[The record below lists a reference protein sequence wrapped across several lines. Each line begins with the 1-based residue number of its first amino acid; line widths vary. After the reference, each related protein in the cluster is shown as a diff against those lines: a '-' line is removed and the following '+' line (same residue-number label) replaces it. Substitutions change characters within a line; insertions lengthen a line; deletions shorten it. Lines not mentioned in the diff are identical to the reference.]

1 MERGNGVAVGVEA
14 ISKEFPGHVA
24 LKGVDLEI
32 EARSFTT
39 LLGPSGCGKTT
50 LLRILAGFETATSGR
65 VTFDGRDIARMPSW
79 KRNIGFVFQNYALWP
94 HMSIRDNIAY
104 GLKLRKLGKEQIA
117 ERVAESL
124 RMVGLDGRAEAFPGQ
139 LSGGQQQR
147 VAIARALALRPNVLL
162 LDEPLSNLDAKM
174 RIGMR
179 QELLRLQREVG
190 ITAVYVTH
198 DQEEALEMSDQ
209 VAVMHD
215 GRIDQVGSPQAI
227 YETPETAF
235 VASFI
240 GHVTLLG
247 GVSDGAG
254 GFRSDLPIAGALPA
268 FDGALPTGRAQLVLR
283 PEDLDLVDDV
293 EHAHLRG
300 TLVRSSYHGRGYRSA
315 LRLADGTLCEVDHR
329 RPVAAATGE
338 EAGIRVGAA
347 ALVPESDD
355 YYREAAPEAES
366 AEELVA
372 APAA

>member
-1 MERGNGVAVGVEA
+1 MERGNGVPVRVEA
-14 ISKEFPGHVA
+14 ITKEFPGHTA
-24 LKGVDLEI
+24 LKGVDLAI

-50 LLRILAGFETATSGR
+50 LLRILAGFEIATEGVVSFG
-65 VTFDGRDIARMPSW
+65 GRDIASMPSW

-94 HMSIRDNIAY
+94 HMSIRDNVSY
-104 GLKLRKLGKEQIA
+104 GLKLRKLRKDEIA
-117 ERVAESL
+117 ERSTEAL
-124 RMVGLDGRAEAFPGQ
+124 RMVGLDSRADSFPGQ

-215 GRIDQVGSPQAI
+215 GRIDQVGSPQEI
-227 YETPETAF
+227 YEQPSTAF
-235 VASFI
+235 VSSFI

-247 GVSDGAG
+247 GVSDGHG
-254 GFRSDLPIAGALPA
+254 GFDADLPVH
-268 FDGALPTGRAQLVLR
+268 GALPTLQGELPRGRTQLVLR
-283 PEDLDLVDDV
+283 PENLDVVDIAD
-293 EHAHLRG
+293 AHLIG
-300 TLVRSSYHGRGYRSA
+300 SLLRSSYQGRSYRSA
-315 LRLADGTLCEVDHR
+315 IRLSDGTVCEVEHR
-329 RPVAAATGE
+329 RRTEAA
-338 EAGIRVGAA
+338 VGDSVGVCVRRAS
-347 ALVPESDD
+347 LVPESED
-355 YYREAAPEAES
+355 YYRENVGDS
-366 AEELVA
+366 AEDEELASA
-372 APAA
+372 A

>member
-1 MERGNGVAVGVEA
+1 MERGNGVPVDVRG
-14 ISKEFPGHVA
+14 ITKEFPGHTA
-24 LKGVDLEI
+24 LKGVDLQI

-50 LLRILAGFETATSGR
+50 LLRILAGFETATAGS
-65 VTFDGRDIARMPSW
+65 VNFDGKDIARMPAW

-94 HMSIRDNIAY
+94 HMTIRDNVSY
-104 GLKLRKLGKEQIA
+104 GLGLRKMRKDDIA
-117 ERVAESL
+117 ERSLEAL
-124 RMVGLDGRAEAFPGQ
+124 RMVGLDSRADAFPGQ

-215 GRIDQVGSPQAI
+215 GRIDQVGSPQQI
-227 YETPETAF
+227 YERPTTAF
-235 VASFI
+235 VSSFV

-247 GVSDGAG
+247 GVSDGRG
-254 GFRSDLPIAGALPA
+254 GFAADLPIHGSLPNLQG
-268 FDGALPTGRAQLVLR
+268 DTPSGRAQLVLR
-283 PEDLDLVDDV
+283 PENLDVVDEAD
-293 EHAHLRG
+293 AHLVG
-300 TLVRSSYHGRGYRSA
+300 SLLRSSYQGRGYRSA
-315 LRLADGTLCEVDHR
+315 IRLADGTVCEVEHR
-329 RPVAAATGE
+329 YPAS
-338 EAGIRVGAA
+338 AGIGDRVGVRVQQASM
-347 ALVPESDD
+347 VPESDD
-355 YYREAAPEAES
+355 YYRENVGDSADAALAG
-366 AEELVA
+366 A
-372 APAA
+372 A